1 MKKDLDALMQV
12 RQLDA
17 LLVVGPG
24 LHNPCMTYLT
34 NGASL
39 TQAILVK
46 QRGEQP
52 VLFYWPMERD
62 EAAKSGLPTRDL
74 GDFRYD
80 LLFQQAGGDQA
91 LAMVLLHQR
100 ILSEAGIASGR
111 VGLYGKLD
119 AGMAYATFTR
129 LQQALPNLELVGET
143 GVSVFLE
150 AMATKDEDEVER
162 IRRIGKI
169 TAEVVGET
177 ATFLTSHR
185 ARQEVLVKPDGDPL
199 TIGDVKRRI
208 DLWLAERGAENPEGT
223 IFASGYDA
231 AVPHSTGKDSSP
243 LRLGETIVFDIFP
256 REVGGGYFYDMTRT
270 WSLGYATDEAL
281 ALYEDVRAVYQ
292 QVRDG
297 LRLGE
302 ICRIYQER
310 ACELFEGRGH
320 ETVRT
325 NPQTQSGYVHSLGH
339 GVGLHLH
346 EEPFFRLNGP
356 DSTRLTPGV
365 VVTIEPGL
373 YYPERNMGVRLED
386 TVYAR
391 PDGVFETLAE
401 YPLDLVLPLQR

>member
-1 MKKDLDALMQV
+1 MKKDLDVLMQA

-24 LHNPCMTYLT
+24 LHNPYMTYLA

-46 QRGEQP
+46 KRNEQP
-52 VLFYWPMERD
+52 VLFHWPMERD

-74 GDFRYD
+74 GSYRYD
-80 LLFQQAGGDQA
+80 LLTQQAGGDQI
-91 LAMVLLHQR
+91 LGMVSLLER
-100 ILSEAGIASGR
+100 ILTEMEVAASR
-111 VGLYGKLD
+111 VGVYGNLD
-119 AGMAYATFTR
+119 AGRAYATFTR
-129 LQQALPNLELVGET
+129 LQQALPAIELIGET

-150 AMATKDEDEVER
+150 AMATKNTDEVER
-162 IRRIGKI
+162 IRRIGQI
-169 TAEVVGET
+169 TTQVIGET
-177 ATFLTSHR
+177 ADFLTSHR
-185 ARQEVLVKPDGDPL
+185 ARQGLLVKPDGNPL
-199 TIGDVKRRI
+199 TIGEVKRRI
-208 DLWLAERGAENPEGT
+208 DLWLAERGAENPEHT

-231 AVPHSTGKDSSP
+231 AVPHSTGEEARP

-256 REVGGGYFYDMTRT
+256 RQAGGGYFYDITRT
-270 WSLGYATDEAL
+270 WSLGFATDEAQ
-281 ALYEDVRAVYQ
+281 ALYEDVLAVYQ
-292 QVRDG
+292 QLRSE

-302 ICRIYQER
+302 ICRLYQER
-310 ACELFEGRGH
+310 ACELFEQRGH

-356 DSTRLTPGV
+356 DSTRLAPGA

-373 YYPERNMGVRLED
+373 YYPERKMGVRLED
-386 TVYAR
+386 TVYVR
-391 PDGVFETLAE
+391 PDGFFETLAE
-401 YPLDLVLPLQR
+401 FPLDFVLPVKG